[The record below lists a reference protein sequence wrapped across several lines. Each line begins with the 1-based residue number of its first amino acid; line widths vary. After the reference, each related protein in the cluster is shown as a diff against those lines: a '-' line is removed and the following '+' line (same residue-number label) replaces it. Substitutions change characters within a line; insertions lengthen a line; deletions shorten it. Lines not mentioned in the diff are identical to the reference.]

1 MELSTNIRLGGP
13 ILERLDDPSELV
25 AAHVAAGYRAALI
38 PYSWNEDDDLLRAAR
53 AAFTKADV
61 MFAEAGAWCNLVSPD
76 DAVRARNFEYVCRR
90 LSLAD
95 ALGACCCVD
104 YLGTLDPDSD
114 FGPHPANLALETFDL
129 AVEVIRQV
137 IDAVRP
143 RRAKFALEMMQWLI
157 PDSVAC
163 YKQLIAAVDRPA
175 FGVHVDPVNLILTP
189 RQYFDTGTLLR
200 EIFRELGPH
209 IVSCHAK
216 DITLHNRLALH
227 FDEVAPGQGN
237 LDYGVYL
244 QEIGRLNREVPLMLE
259 HLGTH
264 EEYMAAR
271 AFILSKLPAKLSSPV

>member
-1 MELSTNIRLGGP
+1 MTTQIRLGGP
-13 ILERLDDPSELV
+13 ILEPLEDPVELA

-38 PYSWNEDDDLLRAAR
+38 PYGWSEEDGLIRAAR
-53 AAFTKADV
+53 RAFEDADV
-61 MFAEAGAWCNLVSPD
+61 LFAEAGAWCNLLAPD
-76 DAVRARNFEYVCRR
+76 DASRAKNFDYVCRR

-104 YLGTLDPDSD
+104 YLGTLDPGSD
-114 FGPHPANLALETFDL
+114 FGPHPANLTPETFDL

-137 IDAVRP
+137 VDAVRP

-163 YKQLIAAVDRPA
+163 YRRLITAVNRPA

-189 RQYFDTGTLLR
+189 RQYFDTGTLIR
-200 EIFRELGPH
+200 EIFAELGPH

-216 DITLHNRLALH
+216 DITLQNRLALH
-227 FDEVAPGQGN
+227 FDEVPPGQGGM
-237 LDYGVYL
+237 DYRVYL
-244 QEIGRLNREVPLMLE
+244 EEIGRLDRTVPLMLE

-271 AFILSKLPAKLSSPV
+271 AYILSMLPS

>member
-1 MELSTNIRLGGP
+1 MTSQIRLGGP
-13 ILERLDDPSELV
+13 ILERLEDPAELA

-38 PYSWNEDDDLLRAAR
+38 PYTWNEEEDLLRAAR
-53 AAFTKADV
+53 QAFEDADV
-61 MFAEAGAWCNLVSPD
+61 LLAEAGAWCNLLAPD

-114 FGPHPANLALETFDL
+114 FGPHPANLVPETFDL

-137 IDAVRP
+137 VDTVRP
-143 RRAKFALEMMQWLI
+143 RRTKFALEMMQWLI

-163 YKQLIAAVDRPA
+163 YKQLIDAVDRPA

-189 RQYFDTGTLLR
+189 RQYFDTGTLIR
-200 EIFRELGPH
+200 EIFDELGPH

-216 DITLHNRLALH
+216 DIILQNRLALH
-227 FDEVAPGQGN
+227 FDETAPGQGN
-237 LDYGVYL
+237 LDYRVYL
-244 QEIGRLNREVPLMLE
+244 QEIGRLGREVPLMLE

-264 EEYMAAR
+264 EEYMSAR
-271 AFILSKLPAKLSSPV
+271 AFILTKLPA